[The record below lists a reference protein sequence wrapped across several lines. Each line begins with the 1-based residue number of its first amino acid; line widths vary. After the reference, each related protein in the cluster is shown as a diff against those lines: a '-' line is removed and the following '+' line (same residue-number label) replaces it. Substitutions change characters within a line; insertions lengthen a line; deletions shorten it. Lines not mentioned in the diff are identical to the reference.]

1 MTGDGD
7 TDWGEPEWEES
18 VEGGPEWEESVEDEH
33 GICDLCGASGPVTD
47 VYDLLYCA
55 NCMESQLG

>member
-1 MTGDGD
+1 MPGDGD
-7 TDWGEPEWEES
+7 TDWGE
-18 VEGGPEWEESVEDEH
+18 PEWEESVEDEH